1 MKVLK
6 NKFFISI
13 VSCFLAFLTIFSL
26 CSLTKAKAYQTEIA
40 DVYRSQDLSTY
51 ISFTVY
57 DSYPT
62 TISSYV
68 DLAVGVDLE
77 GSTIYYS
84 YDSKHC
90 TDIFFD
96 NYFIRLNGFFERISI
111 EFYKLI
117 ETSWSAIGTALV
129 QSSAVSANYGCFS
142 LLTSSFP
149 ENTNFKVTDIK
160 HYISGEIEV
169 DFVNYDIL
177 ISPSSIHSFSDWV
190 DEVPATTTTP
200 GIKGHYTCSHCSK
213 FFDENYV
220 EITNLEIPKTSN
232 SSSSGTGGL
241 PITNG
246 GSCSSASIF
255 GIMGIAIGVSFI
267 AFAISHIK
275 KRYKKNKRK

>member
-1 MKVLK
+1 MKILK
-6 NKFFISI
+6 NKFFIPI
-13 VSCFLAFLTIFSL
+13 ISCFLAIITIFSFY
-26 CSLTKAKAYQTEIA
+26 SLPKAKASQVEID

-68 DLAVGVDLE
+68 DLTNGVDLE

-84 YDSKHC
+84 YDSEHC

-96 NYFIRLNGFFERISI
+96 NYYIRLNGFFERITI

-117 ETSWSAIGTALV
+117 ETSWSAIGTGLV
-129 QSSAVSANYGCFS
+129 RSSAVSANYGCFS

-169 DFVNYDIL
+169 DSVNYDIL
-177 ISPSSIHSFSDWV
+177 ISPSSVHNFSEWI
-190 DEVPATTTTP
+190 DEIPATETTK
-200 GIKGHYTCSHCSK
+200 GVQGHYICSHCNK
-213 FFDENYV
+213 YFNENYV
-220 EITNLEIPKTSN
+220 EITNLE
-232 SSSSGTGGL
+232 L
-241 PITNG
+241 PIKTDKPNNG
-246 GSCSSASIF
+246 GFSGSGGSNGASCSSASIY
-255 GIMGIAIGVSFI
+255 GIFGIAIVFSFV
-267 AFAISHIK
+267 AFAISHIT
-275 KRYKKNKRK
+275 KRKKPKRK